1 MRDYTVSI
9 PKENLERK
17 NSLML
22 ITTSSAVIRTSKTGK
37 LADTDHLVVI
47 FQMLGYLTH
56 LSVVLLV
63 KVVMNSHYFNN
74 Q

>member
-1 MRDYTVSI
+1 
-9 PKENLERK
+9 
-17 NSLML
+17 ML

-74 Q
+74 P